1 MRRTNYDDDFSLQT
15 LMNSFQRLTPEQAQ
29 LVLEAIICWM
39 TNRPLD
45 KKVEF
50 TTPMV
55 YVLSVV
61 LSWYK
66 PAWWHWDL

>member
-1 MRRTNYDDDFSLQT
+1 MRPTSFDDDFSLQNLVT
-15 LMNSFQRLTPEQAQ
+15 AFNKLSPEQAKD
-29 LVLEAIICWM
+29 VLEAVICWM
-39 TNRPLD
+39 TNRPLN

-61 LSWYK
+61 LAWFK
-66 PAWWHWDL
+66 PAGRHWSL